1 MKGLHKKMN
10 WIALSAEQLD
20 VVRDLNCAKHNF
32 TQNRRFSSLPRR
44 NKMKPGHLH
53 KKREALLA
61 CPP

>member
-32 TQNRRFSSLPRR
+32 AQKAQPFLHFFTKFQ
-44 NKMKPGHLH
+44 KPC
-53 KKREALLA
+53 LLI
-61 CPP
+61 PP